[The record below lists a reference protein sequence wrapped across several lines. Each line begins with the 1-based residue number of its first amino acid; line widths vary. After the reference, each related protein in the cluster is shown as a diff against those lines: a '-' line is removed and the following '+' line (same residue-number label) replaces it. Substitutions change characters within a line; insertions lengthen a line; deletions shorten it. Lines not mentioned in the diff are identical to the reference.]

1 MCYIGP
7 HKSHKLTKVINI
19 KREEIKEVSFS
30 STRELLEKVRII
42 ASIITNQNPLCNV
55 ACVKVDQAWVS
66 GENSTI
72 EPCRQARICT
82 QDRVSIEDNDGP
94 NGIAVTKHAE
104 LLCTESTNRTVNIV
118 TLGRIKTLI
127 TTPNGWILWGICSIK
142 LSDILVSV
150 RKE

>member
-7 HKSHKLTKVINI
+7 DKSHKLTKVIDHDI

-30 STRELLEKVRII
+30 STRESLEKVREIT
-42 ASIITNQNPLCNV
+42 SIITNQNPLCYV
-55 ACVKVDQAWVS
+55 ACVKVGQAWVS
-66 GENSTI
+66 GENNTI
-72 EPCRQARICT
+72 ALVDKQGFV
-82 QDRVSIEDNDGP
+82 QDRVSIKDNDGP

-127 TTPNGWILWGICSIK
+127 TTPNGWILWGICSY
-142 LSDILVSV
+142 SW
-150 RKE
+150 